1 MLTVTYSAGV
11 NNTGSARSSTIHI
24 AGSDFSV
31 TQLSGQ
37 QASLSIA
44 KTHAGNF
51 TQGQIGA
58 TYSVT
63 VRNAAGAASTSG
75 TVTVTENLPLGLT
88 LVSMSGTGWTCPGT
102 AANNCTRSD
111 VLAAGA
117 SYPAITVTVNVASN
131 AGSPLQ
137 NSVTVSGGGSSDSS
151 AIDSTVINAGAP
163 QALRF
168 VPVTPCRIADTRNA
182 NGPFGGP
189 QSGRRISRDFNVP
202 VASSCGI
209 PANALAYSLNLT
221 VVPLAPPRVH
231 LGLACRSTTACCL
244 DAEFL
249 RRPNQGQRRHRAR
262 RPEWGLH
269 GVCHRPHSCRSSI
282 STAIL
287 FPRAAHRTWRSTR

>member
-1 MLTVTYSAGV
+1 MLTVTYSAGM

-51 TQGQIGA
+51 TQAQFGA
-58 TYSVT
+58 NYSVT

-75 TVTVTENLPLGLT
+75 TVTVTENLPPGLT

-131 AGSPLQ
+131 AGSPL
-137 NSVTVSGGGSSDSS
+137 
-151 AIDSTVINAGAP
+151 
-163 QALRF
+163 LE
-168 VPVTPCRIADTRNA
+168 
-182 NGPFGGP
+182 FGDRVR
-189 QSGRRISRDFNVP
+189 RRI
-202 VASSCGI
+202 G
-209 PANALAYSLNLT
+209 
-221 VVPLAPPRVH
+221 
-231 LGLACRSTTACCL
+231 
-244 DAEFL
+244 
-249 RRPNQGQRRHRAR
+249 GQ
-262 RPEWGLH
+262 
-269 GVCHRPHSCRSSI
+269 
-282 STAIL
+282 
-287 FPRAAHRTWRSTR
+287 